1 MYIPG
6 QQSTR
11 YPNAPR
17 SNQLGYCGGFFG
29 EWAISGI
36 VYDDRT
42 AVWSRRNSV
51 GCGYFLATRKAPK
64 NQLILGVAAAKATG
78 NTRVI

>member
-1 MYIPG
+1 LLGAAAVAEGKTEAWDRRIEWFKHL
-6 QQSTR
+6 QHQFLL
-11 YPNAPR
+11 R
-17 SNQLGYCGGFFG
+17 SAQFL
-29 EWAISGI
+29 SPDTKGI
-36 VYDDRT
+36 
-42 AVWSRRNSV
+42 